1 MVWWKFAFGAKPP
14 APPAPVLTAAAVP
27 VPAPDAKLVSHAKPW
42 QDEAWGYYDTLGEYN
57 YAVTWKSAMLSR
69 VRLIVAEIVPGQDEP
84 VRSEDDTAMDVLG
97 RLSGG
102 PTGQSQMMAN
112 MGVQLDIPGECF
124 LVGETLSGVERWA
137 VRSTDEVRVRHE
149 AFQVVAEASPTDR
162 VEWRPVGANAMIIR
176 VYRPHKRWSSVADS
190 PARAAR
196 GTMRE
201 LELVNRHI
209 LAQYLSRISSS
220 GMVVFPDEV
229 TFPTREEFADAPDP
243 FVAEWIEQ
251 AATAIREPGT
261 ASSVVPMPIKV
272 PGEYVDKVRFVDF
285 TTAHDSDVIAKR
297 DSAIKRLATQVNI
310 PAEVLLG
317 MGDVNHWCTLERVRI
332 MTRTGWKTHDQLTAG
347 EEVLTL
353 NHDTGLSEWQPLLSV
368 NTWNVTD
375 EPMVTITGRRHSST
389 TTLNHRWPILSG
401 ESRNRGRD
409 WTTTE
414 ELMRGAQAAGEDT
427 QRHEY
432 MVLAAPSADIPTEPK
447 YQDALVELVAWY
459 FTEGSKGLRPGRNT
473 PKVTIYQ
480 SPMVNPD
487 NCARIRRALTN
498 LFGAESETLDKGGRY
513 STPDS
518 LARRAEAR
526 SLGED
531 NPRMSNAEIGRRLGV
546 SRTMVGNYL
555 TQEAKTSDTVPRWRE
570 VSKDKGRM
578 VAFRLNAAAGQVIL
592 DHAPRRVVPL
602 EFIQELT
609 ATQLDLFIDTAVRG
623 DGHLMGGVTPVLGQ
637 KDREMCDAFELACIL
652 SGRSVNR
659 YEHTTKGLSADGP
672 RTKTQ
677 HMVTATDRSLTFA
690 PRGRSFEETQYT
702 GTIWCPTTANRSWL
716 AEDNGHVFYTGN
728 SAWQIEEGAVK
739 TAIAPDAELI
749 CDALTT
755 SYLQPRLRAS
765 GVDNPERFVIWYDLS
780 ELTLKPDRSDD
791 AIQLYDRLE
800 IGGGALRRE
809 TGFND
814 DDKPEGEELGEQALK
829 LILRSYGANALTALS
844 ELTGDTIEPAPIS
857 GGQTPA
863 APAESPQV
871 VERQAPEPPTAE
883 QAARARME
891 RATAQ
896 AQAPHAVRFGI
907 GGRTEILHPA
917 MCEQHAYSCPFTHA
931 ALKLK
936 FRPGTSG
943 TYTCTLDAFGMMR
956 VGIPTPNLDST
967 LMMATGGFGAP
978 RIR

>member
-1 MVWWKFAFGAKPP
+1 MVWWKFAFGAKPTTP
-14 APPAPVLTAAAVP
+14 AAPVLTAAAVP

-69 VRLIVAEIVPGQDEP
+69 VRLIVAEILPGQDEP

-317 MGDVNHWCTLERVRI
+317 MGDVNHW
-332 MTRTGWKTHDQLTAG
+332 G
-347 EEVLTL
+347 
-353 NHDTGLSEWQPLLSV
+353 
-368 NTWNVTD
+368 
-375 EPMVTITGRRHSST
+375 
-389 TTLNHRWPILSG
+389 
-401 ESRNRGRD
+401 
-409 WTTTE
+409 
-414 ELMRGAQAAGEDT
+414 
-427 QRHEY
+427 
-432 MVLAAPSADIPTEPK
+432 
-447 YQDALVELVAWY
+447 
-459 FTEGSKGLRPGRNT
+459 
-473 PKVTIYQ
+473 
-480 SPMVNPD
+480 
-487 NCARIRRALTN
+487 
-498 LFGAESETLDKGGRY
+498 
-513 STPDS
+513 
-518 LARRAEAR
+518 
-526 SLGED
+526 
-531 NPRMSNAEIGRRLGV
+531 
-546 SRTMVGNYL
+546 
-555 TQEAKTSDTVPRWRE
+555 
-570 VSKDKGRM
+570 
-578 VAFRLNAAAGQVIL
+578 
-592 DHAPRRVVPL
+592 
-602 EFIQELT
+602 
-609 ATQLDLFIDTAVRG
+609 
-623 DGHLMGGVTPVLGQ
+623 
-637 KDREMCDAFELACIL
+637 
-652 SGRSVNR
+652 
-659 YEHTTKGLSADGP
+659 
-672 RTKTQ
+672 
-677 HMVTATDRSLTFA
+677 
-690 PRGRSFEETQYT
+690 
-702 GTIWCPTTANRSWL
+702 
-716 AEDNGHVFYTGN
+716 
-728 SAWQIEEGAVK
+728 AWQIEEGAIK

-780 ELTLKPDRSDD
+780 ELTLKPDRSKD

-800 IGGGALRRE
+800 IDGDALRRE
-809 TGFND
+809 TGFTD
-814 DDKPEGEELGEQALK
+814 DDKPEGDELGEQALK

-844 ELTGDTIEPAPIS
+844 ELTGDTIEPAPLS

-863 APAESPQV
+863 ASAESPPV
-871 VERQAPEPPTAE
+871 PERQAPEPSTAQ

-896 AQAPHAVRFGI
+896 AQAPHAVRFGV

-956 VGIPTPNLDST
+956 VGIPTPNLNST
-967 LMMATGGFGAP
+967 LMMVTGGFGAP